1 MEVHMQ
7 DLEQAIRER
16 AYHLWVADG
25 CNDGNADSH
34 WLVAQREVLASSLG
48 GIARVTVEVETTAK
62 PSKKTKAKSATPKT
76 TTTKRK
82 SKAA

>member
-7 DLEQAIRER
+7 ELEQAIRER

-25 CNDGNADSH
+25 CNDGNADAH
-34 WLVAQREVLASSLG
+34 WLTAQREVLASSLSS
-48 GIARVTVEVETTAK
+48 IARVRVSEAK
-62 PSKKTKAKSATPKT
+62 PANKPATRKKAKAATTKSP
-76 TTTKRK
+76 KRK